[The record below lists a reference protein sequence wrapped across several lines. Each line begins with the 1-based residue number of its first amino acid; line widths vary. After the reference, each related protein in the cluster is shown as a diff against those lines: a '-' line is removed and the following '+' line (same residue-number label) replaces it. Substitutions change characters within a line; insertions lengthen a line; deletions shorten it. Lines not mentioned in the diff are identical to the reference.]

1 MQEGPEFRHLIA
13 FVAVAEEC
21 NFGKAAQR
29 LHITQPALS
38 SQIKQLEDWLG
49 TSLFRRVPYGAELTE
64 TGRNFLLFARRIL
77 HMRQHALKAASRK
90 HSEGDWPLRLGY
102 SPFVDHRLVQEAIVG
117 YQELVPDGQIDSLSD
132 CTAKLLEMMSD
143 GRLDASIVT
152 LPIPSGRLFEH
163 HICEDRVALCMRRDD
178 PFASAAEVP
187 KEAIAK
193 HLRILFSRDSHP
205 DLYDQVLRKF
215 AKAGIAL
222 HPTVSYSAPGEI
234 QFLIKTVRCFG
245 LVREC
250 TSLDP
255 DLISRPIPGVDLR
268 YRTALISHLDQQRP
282 VFPMLAYRMAQKCAA
297 ERKMATRKLPHSV
310 HSSQDHLP
318 FEEAG

>member
-178 PFASAAEVP
+178 PFASAVEVP

-193 HLRILFSRDSHP
+193 HLRILFSRDFSSRS
-205 DLYDQVLRKF
+205 LRSGSAQV
-215 AKAGIAL
+215 
-222 HPTVSYSAPGEI
+222 
-234 QFLIKTVRCFG
+234 C
-245 LVREC
+245 
-250 TSLDP
+250 
-255 DLISRPIPGVDLR
+255 
-268 YRTALISHLDQQRP
+268 
-282 VFPMLAYRMAQKCAA
+282 
-297 ERKMATRKLPHSV
+297 
-310 HSSQDHLP
+310 
-318 FEEAG
+318 

>member
-1 MQEGPEFRHLIA
+1 
-13 FVAVAEEC
+13 
-21 NFGKAAQR
+21 
-29 LHITQPALS
+29 
-38 SQIKQLEDWLG
+38 
-49 TSLFRRVPYGAELTE
+49 
-64 TGRNFLLFARRIL
+64 
-77 HMRQHALKAASRK
+77 MRQHALKAASRK

-163 HICEDRVALCMRRDD
+163 HICEDRVALCMRGDD